1 MPERKLKLHP
11 TYLGRAILCAA
22 LGYAAVS
29 AAQPGDPLQT
39 PACLAAQQQLKV
51 QEELTARERSH
62 RPALD
67 AARRQVG
74 VICLRAPDAP
84 PRVVRA
90 PAAPV
95 DAGTSTPI
103 TIRRSTNPTVVV
115 PAVPRAP
122 PPLSVTSC
130 DALGCWANDGTRL
143 QRAGPGLLGPRG
155 YCSTAGAALSCP

>member
-1 MPERKLKLHP
+1 
-11 TYLGRAILCAA
+11 LCATW
-22 LGYAAVS
+22 GYAAFS
-29 AAQPGDPLQT
+29 AAQPGDPLRA

-90 PAAPV
+90 PAPAPAV
-95 DAGTSTPI
+95 DAGTSVPI
-103 TIRRSTNPTVVV
+103 TIRRSTGPTAVA
-115 PAVPRAP
+115 PATPRTQ

-143 QRAGPGLLGPRG
+143 QRVGPSLLGPRG
-155 YCSTAGAALSCP
+155 YCSTAGTALSCP